1 MYLNQIKSQV
11 KMDQN
16 SSSFTRE
23 SNGERR
29 ERLLTLDRGKNE
41 LLLLLLLLPIS
52 QMSEAVRQAMSR
64 L

>member
-1 MYLNQIKSQV
+1 
-11 KMDQN
+11 MDQN

-23 SNGERR
+23 SNDERR

-41 LLLLLLLLPIS
+41 LLLLLLLPIS
-52 QMSEAVRQAMSR
+52 QMSGAVRQAMSR